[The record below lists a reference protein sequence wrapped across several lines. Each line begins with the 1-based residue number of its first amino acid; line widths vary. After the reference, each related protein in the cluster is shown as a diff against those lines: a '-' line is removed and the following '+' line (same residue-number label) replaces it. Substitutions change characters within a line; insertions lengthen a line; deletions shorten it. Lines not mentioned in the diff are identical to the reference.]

1 MIDRAVPARRLRV
14 TPSLIWTIP
23 TRSCSGPTRRSRG
36 ALASQCGCHRS
47 LATSGS
53 PHPWTVVPETS
64 MFRSVWNDTDYGTND
79 LIDRFMSDLR
89 TLTPAGTLNR
99 LDLLASDDAV
109 DGRIRWNIGSTSTE
123 LALEVKV
130 VPPAAAA
137 PRVRNGALEV
147 PVLIAPF
154 LSRRVRQDL
163 EAAGRSYWDATG
175 NMWLFSE
182 DPMIVIRRDG
192 AVKDP
197 NPPIAQEPTR
207 LRSLK
212 GQAASEVIVGLL
224 AERGRAGSVRDFARQ
239 RRLPVA
245 TVSRVFALLR
255 DENFFEPTGGG
266 PIVVK
271 DRLGLA
277 RRWADDYSFA
287 KTFRARRYYSILGPE
302 RAAQRLRQSEIPYA
316 VTGVQPAQTW
326 LGDQGVAA
334 ALPSTELWL
343 YTSDVD
349 QVEKVADLAPAPRD
363 GTILVAAADF
373 LSREHWRIQ
382 SDGTPAVTP
391 WRTVGDLLSWHGR
404 QAEIGE
410 ALANALIDDGM
421 NGGGQ
426 LRA

>member
-1 MIDRAVPARRLRV
+1 MFQIVRD
-14 TPSLIWTIP
+14 
-23 TRSCSGPTRRSRG
+23 
-36 ALASQCGCHRS
+36 
-47 LATSGS
+47 ATL
-53 PHPWTVVPETS
+53 
-64 MFRSVWNDTDYGTND
+64 FGTTD
-79 LIDRFMSDLR
+79 LIDRFMIELR
-89 TLTPAGTLNR
+89 TVVPAGTLNR
-99 LDLLASDDAV
+99 LALLASDSGV
-109 DGRIRWNIGSTSTE
+109 DGRIQWHIGPSSTE

-130 VPPAAAA
+130 VA
-137 PRVRNGALEV
+137 PVVAPLSGRDSGSGV

-154 LSRRVRQDL
+154 LSRRVREDL

-175 NMWLFSE
+175 NMWLFSKE
-182 DPMIVIRRDG
+182 PLILVRRDG

-197 NPPIAQEPTR
+197 NPQIAQAPTR

-224 AERGRAGSVRDFARQ
+224 ANAGRAGSVRDFARQ
-239 RRLPVA
+239 RGLPVA

-255 DENFFEPTGGG
+255 DENFLEPTGGG
-266 PIVVK
+266 PIVVS
-271 DRLGLA
+271 DRLALA

-302 RAAQRLRQSEIPYA
+302 RAAERLRQSAIPYA
-316 VTGVQPAQTW
+316 VTGVQPAQAW

-343 YTSDVD
+343 YTSDIE

-363 GTILVAAADF
+363 GTILVAGADF
-373 LSREHWRIQ
+373 LDREHPSKQ
-382 SDGTPAVTP
+382 SDGTPTVTP

-410 ALANALIDDGM
+410 ALADALIGDRLTGRV
-421 NGGGQ
+421 Q
-426 LRA
+426 LHA